1 MWTIPEA
8 RSRLEVC
15 GSLFDKTYV
24 GQAVLGSFSAPTALN
39 SWSKVVIN
47 VDDDTSYEAG
57 TDTGRMLTVTIP
69 YGTPQMARD
78 ILARL
83 QGQSYQ
89 SYEASTALLDPA
101 AELGDAVEVR
111 GVFGGIYKRDRKLDK
126 LYSADIAAPGDEEI
140 DHEYPYQSSQARQIV
155 RERKQTKAS
164 LQVLSDNI
172 SAEVSARI
180 EQGDELTSR
189 LDIQSDQIS
198 ARVTKTG
205 GDSSSFG
212 WELLND
218 SWTVKADNTTVFKV
232 TKSGAEVRGKITALS
247 GKIGGFDIQS
257 DYLSYN
263 NQVWNG
269 TNSQGIYIGVNGIQC
284 GSEANGVQ
292 ITPTG
297 NLYAE
302 NGYFRGSVS
311 AGQIQ
316 YGYNSDGE
324 YNGYFN
330 GEGLESRSVSGLE
343 IATST
348 VSTTNTTDGINT
360 SLGYADFAN
369 GVFNGWNTASY
380 VDATVLF
387 ASSFY
392 FQDYEVIWRTITDGN
407 GLSQTV
413 LVRA

>member
-1 MWTIPEA
+1 MSDVINV
-8 RSRLEVC
+8 RKSLSSLEKQDTFN
-15 GSLFDKTYV
+15 GY
-24 GQAVLGSFSAPTALN
+24 
-39 SWSKVVIN
+39 SKVV
-47 VDDDTSYEAG
+47 VVVSDEMEYSAG
-57 TDTGRMLTVTIP
+57 TDSGRTLTLDCP
-69 YGTPQMARD
+69 WGTQKMAED
-78 ILARL
+78 ILSRI
-83 QGQSYQ
+83 QGFQYQ
-89 SYEASTALLDPA
+89 PYTADGAHIDPA
-101 AELGDAVEVR
+101 AEIGDGFAA
-111 GVFGGIYKRDRKLDK
+111 GNLYSGIYSKNVSHGA
-126 LYSADIAAPGDEEI
+126 LYTANVSAPGGEKI
-140 DHEYPYQSSQARQIV
+140 NYKYEYKTPTQRKIERHYSEMKSTFKVQADQ
-155 RERKQTKAS
+155 
-164 LQVLSDNI
+164 I

-180 EQGDELTSR
+180 EQGDELASR

-205 GDSSSFG
+205 GSSSSFG
-212 WELLND
+212 WELLDD
-218 SWTVKADNTTVFKV
+218 SWTVKANNTTVFKV

-269 TNSQGIYIGVNGIQC
+269 TNSRGIYIGVNGIQC

-311 AGQIQ
+311 AGRID
-316 YGYNSDGE
+316 YGGDD
-324 YNGYFN
+324 GYFN
-330 GEGLESRSVSGLE
+330 GGGITSGSISGGYGGQIYGGSIGNYAVSG
-343 IATST
+343 
-348 VSTTNTTDGINT
+348 GINT

-380 VDATVLF
+380 VDAAVLF

-392 FQDYEVIWRTITDGN
+392 FKDYEVAWRTITDGN

>member
-1 MWTIPEA
+1 MSDVINV
-8 RSRLEVC
+8 RKSLSSLEKQDTFN
-15 GSLFDKTYV
+15 GY
-24 GQAVLGSFSAPTALN
+24 
-39 SWSKVVIN
+39 SKVV
-47 VDDDTSYEAG
+47 VVVSDELEYSAG
-57 TDTGRMLTVTIP
+57 TDSGRTLTLDCP
-69 YGTPQMARD
+69 WGTQKMAED
-78 ILARL
+78 ILSRI
-83 QGQSYQ
+83 QGFQYQ
-89 SYEASTALLDPA
+89 PYTADGAHIDPA
-101 AELGDAVEVR
+101 AEIGDGFAA
-111 GVFGGIYKRDRKLDK
+111 GNIYSGIYSKDVSHGA
-126 LYSADIAAPGDEEI
+126 LYTANVSAPGGEKI
-140 DHEYPYQSSQARQIV
+140 NYKYEYKTPTQRKIERHYSEMKSTFKVQADQ
-155 RERKQTKAS
+155 
-164 LQVLSDNI
+164 I

-205 GDSSSFG
+205 GSSSSFG
-212 WELLND
+212 WELLDD
-218 SWTVKADNTTVFKV
+218 SWTVKANNTTVFQI

-247 GKIGGFDIQS
+247 GKIGGFDIEA

-263 NQVWNG
+263 NQVWGG
-269 TNSQGIYIGVNGIQC
+269 TNSRGIYIGVNGIQC

-311 AGQIQ
+311 AGRID
-316 YGYNSDGE
+316 YGGDD
-324 YNGYFN
+324 GYFN
-330 GEGLESRSVSGLE
+330 GGGITSGSISGGYGGQIYGGSIGNYAVSG
-343 IATST
+343 
-348 VSTTNTTDGINT
+348 GINT

-380 VDATVLF
+380 VDTSVLF

-392 FQDYEVIWRTITDGN
+392 FKDKEVAWRTIKDGN

>member
-1 MWTIPEA
+1 MSDVINV
-8 RSRLEVC
+8 RKSLSSLEKQDTFN
-15 GSLFDKTYV
+15 GY
-24 GQAVLGSFSAPTALN
+24 
-39 SWSKVVIN
+39 SKVV
-47 VDDDTSYEAG
+47 VAVSDEMEYSAG
-57 TDTGRMLTVTIP
+57 TDSGRTLTLDCP
-69 YGTPQMARD
+69 WGTQKMAED
-78 ILARL
+78 ILSRI
-83 QGQSYQ
+83 QGFQYQ
-89 SYEASTALLDPA
+89 PYTADGAHIDPA
-101 AELGDAVEVR
+101 AEIGDGFAA
-111 GVFGGIYKRDRKLDK
+111 GNLYSGIYSKNVSHGA
-126 LYSADIAAPGDEEI
+126 LYTANVSAPGGEKI
-140 DHEYPYQSSQARQIV
+140 NYKYEYKTPTQRKIERHYSEMKSTFKVQAD
-155 RERKQTKAS
+155 K
-164 LQVLSDNI
+164 I

-205 GDSSSFG
+205 GSSSSFG
-212 WELLND
+212 WELLDD
-218 SWTVKADNTTVFKV
+218 SWTVKANNTTVFQI
-232 TKSGAEVRGKITALS
+232 TKSGAEVRGNITALS

-269 TNSQGIYIGVNGIQC
+269 TNSRGIYIGVNGIQC

-311 AGQIQ
+311 AGRID
-316 YGYNSDGE
+316 YGGDD
-324 YNGYFN
+324 GYFN
-330 GEGLESRSVSGLE
+330 GGGITSGSISGGYGGQIYGGSIGNYAVSG
-343 IATST
+343 
-348 VSTTNTTDGINT
+348 GINT

-380 VDATVLF
+380 VDAAVLF

-392 FQDYEVIWRTITDGN
+392 FKDEEVAWRTIKDGN

>member
-1 MWTIPEA
+1 M
-8 RSRLEVC
+8 
-15 GSLFDKTYV
+15 FDKFII
-24 GQAVLGSFSAPTALN
+24 GSAADSLKISDPLSAYSRVTL
-39 SWSKVVIN
+39 KVADGVEY
-47 VDDDTSYEAG
+47 TAG
-57 TDTGRMLTVTIP
+57 TDSGKELISENP
-69 YGTPQMARD
+69 FGTQKMAND
-78 ILARL
+78 MLARIN
-83 QGQSYQ
+83 GFSYQ
-89 SYEASTALLDPA
+89 TYTATGAILDPA
-101 AELGDAVEVR
+101 AEIGDAVQVK
-111 GVFGGIYKRDRKLDK
+111 GTYGGIYSVSKSYGKMIR
-126 LYSADIAAPGDEEI
+126 ADVSAPGSEEI
-140 DHEYPYQSSQARQIV
+140 DESAPYKSHETRKVERQFIETRAQLKIQADQ
-155 RERKQTKAS
+155 
-164 LQVLSDNI
+164 I

-218 SWTVKADNTTVFKV
+218 SWTVKANNTTVFQI
-232 TKSGAEVRGKITALS
+232 TKSGAEVRGKFIALS
-247 GKIGGFDIQS
+247 GKIGGLDIQS

-269 TNSQGIYIGVNGIQC
+269 TNSRGIYIGVNGIQC

-311 AGQIQ
+311 ADKIQ

-348 VSTTNTTDGINT
+348 VSTINTDGGINT
-360 SLGYADFAN
+360 SLAYAEFSND
-369 GVFNGWNTASY
+369 VFNGDDTA
-380 VDATVLF
+380 TWVL
-387 ASSFY
+387 
-392 FQDYEVIWRTITDGN
+392 TDFLQISGHQIAFGSIN
-407 GLSQTV
+407 GTNV
-413 LVRA
+413 LTWH

>member
-1 MWTIPEA
+1 M
-8 RSRLEVC
+8 
-15 GSLFDKTYV
+15 FDKTYV

-39 SWSKVVIN
+39 SWSKVIIN

-57 TDTGRMLTVTIP
+57 TGTGRALTATIP
-69 YGTPQMARD
+69 YGTPQ
-78 ILARL
+78 
-83 QGQSYQ
+83 
-89 SYEASTALLDPA
+89 
-101 AELGDAVEVR
+101 VEVR
-111 GVFGGIYKRDRKLDK
+111 GVYGGIYKRDRKLDK

-140 DHEYPYQSSQARQIV
+140 DHEYPYQSSQTRQIV
-155 RERKQTKAS
+155 RERRQTKAS
-164 LQVLSDNI
+164 FRVLSDSI

-180 EQGDELTSR
+180 EQGNALTSR

-198 ARVTKTG
+198 ARVTRTG
-205 GDSSSFG
+205 GSSSSFG
-212 WELLND
+212 WELLDD
-218 SWTVKADNTTVFKV
+218 SWTVKANNTTVFQI

-269 TNSQGIYIGVNGIQC
+269 TNSRGVYIGVNGIQC

-302 NGYFRGSVS
+302 NGYFNGGGITSGSIS
-311 AGQIQ
+311 GGYGGQI
-316 YGYNSDGE
+316 YGGSIGNYA
-324 YNGYFN
+324 
-330 GEGLESRSVSGLE
+330 VSG
-343 IATST
+343 
-348 VSTTNTTDGINT
+348 GINT

-380 VDATVLF
+380 VDTSVLF

-392 FQDYEVIWRTITDGN
+392 FKDEEVAWRTIKDGN

>member
-1 MWTIPEA
+1 MSDVINV
-8 RSRLEVC
+8 RKSLSSLEKQDTFN
-15 GSLFDKTYV
+15 GY
-24 GQAVLGSFSAPTALN
+24 
-39 SWSKVVIN
+39 SKVV
-47 VDDDTSYEAG
+47 VVVSDEMEYSAG
-57 TDTGRMLTVTIP
+57 TDSGRTLTLDCP
-69 YGTPQMARD
+69 WGTQKMAED
-78 ILARL
+78 ILSRI
-83 QGQSYQ
+83 QGFQYQ
-89 SYEASTALLDPA
+89 PYTADGAHIDPA
-101 AELGDAVEVR
+101 AEIGDGFAA
-111 GVFGGIYKRDRKLDK
+111 GNLYSGIYSKNVSHGA
-126 LYSADIAAPGDEEI
+126 LYTANVSAPGGEKI
-140 DHEYPYQSSQARQIV
+140 NYKYEYKTPTQRKIERHYSEMKSTFKVQADQ
-155 RERKQTKAS
+155 
-164 LQVLSDNI
+164 I

-218 SWTVKADNTTVFKV
+218 SWTVKANNTTVFRI
-232 TKSGAEVRGKITALS
+232 TKSGAEVRGKFIALS
-247 GKIGGFDIQS
+247 GKIGGLDIQS

-269 TNSQGIYIGVNGIQC
+269 TNSRGIYIGVNGIQC

-311 AGQIQ
+311 AGRID
-316 YGYNSDGE
+316 YGGDD
-324 YNGYFN
+324 GYFN
-330 GEGLESRSVSGLE
+330 GGGITSGSISGGYGGQIYGGSIGNYAVSG
-343 IATST
+343 
-348 VSTTNTTDGINT
+348 GINT

-380 VDATVLF
+380 VDAAVLF

-392 FQDYEVIWRTITDGN
+392 FKDYEVAWRTITDGN

>member
-1 MWTIPEA
+1 MSDVINV
-8 RSRLEVC
+8 RKSLSSLEKQDTFN
-15 GSLFDKTYV
+15 GY
-24 GQAVLGSFSAPTALN
+24 
-39 SWSKVVIN
+39 SKVV
-47 VDDDTSYEAG
+47 VVVSDEMEYSAG
-57 TDTGRMLTVTIP
+57 TDSGRTLTLDCP
-69 YGTPQMARD
+69 WGTQKMAED
-78 ILARL
+78 ILSRI
-83 QGQSYQ
+83 QGFQYQ
-89 SYEASTALLDPA
+89 PYTADGAHIDPA
-101 AELGDAVEVR
+101 AEIGDGFAA
-111 GVFGGIYKRDRKLDK
+111 GNLYSGIYSKNVSHGA
-126 LYSADIAAPGDEEI
+126 LYTANVSAPGGEKI
-140 DHEYPYQSSQARQIV
+140 NYKYEYKTPTQRKIERHYSEMKSTFKVQADR
-155 RERKQTKAS
+155 
-164 LQVLSDNI
+164 I

-205 GDSSSFG
+205 GSSSSFG
-212 WELLND
+212 WELLDD
-218 SWTVKADNTTVFKV
+218 SWTVKANNTTVLKV

-269 TNSQGIYIGVNGIQC
+269 TNSRGIYIGVNGIQC

-311 AGQIQ
+311 AGRID
-316 YGYNSDGE
+316 YGGDD
-324 YNGYFN
+324 GYFN
-330 GEGLESRSVSGLE
+330 GGGITSGSISGGYDGQISGGSIGNYAVSG
-343 IATST
+343 
-348 VSTTNTTDGINT
+348 GINT

-380 VDATVLF
+380 VDAAVLF

-392 FQDYEVIWRTITDGN
+392 FKDYEVAWRTIKDGN

>member
-1 MWTIPEA
+1 MINV
-8 RSRLEVC
+8 RKSLSSLEKQDTFN
-15 GSLFDKTYV
+15 GY
-24 GQAVLGSFSAPTALN
+24 
-39 SWSKVVIN
+39 SKVV
-47 VDDDTSYEAG
+47 VVVSDEMEYSAG
-57 TDTGRMLTVTIP
+57 TDSGRTLTLDCP
-69 YGTPQMARD
+69 WGTQKMAED
-78 ILARL
+78 ILSRI
-83 QGQSYQ
+83 QGFQYQ
-89 SYEASTALLDPA
+89 PYTADGAHIDPA
-101 AELGDAVEVR
+101 AEIGDGFAA
-111 GVFGGIYKRDRKLDK
+111 GNLYSGIYSKNVSHGA
-126 LYSADIAAPGDEEI
+126 LYTANVSAPGGEKI
-140 DHEYPYQSSQARQIV
+140 NYKYEYKTPTQRKIERHYSEMKSTFKVQADQ
-155 RERKQTKAS
+155 
-164 LQVLSDNI
+164 I

-205 GDSSSFG
+205 GSSSSFG
-212 WELLND
+212 WELLDD
-218 SWTVKADNTTVFKV
+218 SWTVKANNTTVFQI

-269 TNSQGIYIGVNGIQC
+269 TNSRGIYIGVNGIQC

-311 AGQIQ
+311 AGRID
-316 YGYNSDGE
+316 YGGDD
-324 YNGYFN
+324 GYFN
-330 GEGLESRSVSGLE
+330 GGGITSGSISGGYGGQIYGGSIGNYAVSG
-343 IATST
+343 
-348 VSTTNTTDGINT
+348 GINT

-380 VDATVLF
+380 VDTSVLF

-392 FQDYEVIWRTITDGN
+392 FKDEEVAWRTIKDGN

>member
-1 MWTIPEA
+1 MSDVINV
-8 RSRLEVC
+8 RKSLSSLEKQDTFN
-15 GSLFDKTYV
+15 GY
-24 GQAVLGSFSAPTALN
+24 
-39 SWSKVVIN
+39 SKVV
-47 VDDDTSYEAG
+47 VVVSDEMEYSAG
-57 TDTGRMLTVTIP
+57 TDSGRTLTLDCP
-69 YGTPQMARD
+69 WGTQKMAED
-78 ILARL
+78 ILSRI
-83 QGQSYQ
+83 QGFQYQ
-89 SYEASTALLDPA
+89 PYTADGAHIDPA
-101 AELGDAVEVR
+101 AEIGDGFAA
-111 GVFGGIYKRDRKLDK
+111 GNLYSGIYSKNVSNGA
-126 LYSADIAAPGDEEI
+126 LYTANVSAPGGEKI
-140 DHEYPYQSSQARQIV
+140 NYKYEYKTPTQRKIERHYSEMKSTFKVQADQ
-155 RERKQTKAS
+155 
-164 LQVLSDNI
+164 I

-180 EQGDELTSR
+180 EQGNELTSR

-205 GDSSSFG
+205 GSSSSFG

-218 SWTVKADNTTVFKV
+218 SWTVKANNTTVFKV

-269 TNSQGIYIGVNGIQC
+269 TNSRGIYIGVNGIQC

-311 AGQIQ
+311 AGRID
-316 YGYNSDGE
+316 YGGDD
-324 YNGYFN
+324 GYFN
-330 GEGLESRSVSGLE
+330 GGGITSGSISGGYGGQIYGGSIGNYAVSG
-343 IATST
+343 
-348 VSTTNTTDGINT
+348 GINT

-380 VDATVLF
+380 VDAAVLF

-392 FQDYEVIWRTITDGN
+392 FKDYEVAWRTIKDGN

>member
-1 MWTIPEA
+1 MSDVINV
-8 RSRLEVC
+8 RKSLSSLEKQDTFN
-15 GSLFDKTYV
+15 GY
-24 GQAVLGSFSAPTALN
+24 
-39 SWSKVVIN
+39 SKVV
-47 VDDDTSYEAG
+47 VVVSDEMEYSAG
-57 TDTGRMLTVTIP
+57 TDSGRTLTLDCP
-69 YGTPQMARD
+69 WGTQKMAED
-78 ILARL
+78 ILSRI
-83 QGQSYQ
+83 QGFQYQ
-89 SYEASTALLDPA
+89 PYTADGAHIDPA
-101 AELGDAVEVR
+101 AEIGDGFAA
-111 GVFGGIYKRDRKLDK
+111 GNLYSGIYSKNVSHGA
-126 LYSADIAAPGDEEI
+126 LYTANVSAPGGEKI
-140 DHEYPYQSSQARQIV
+140 NYKYEYKTPTQRKIERHYSEMKSTFKVQADQ
-155 RERKQTKAS
+155 
-164 LQVLSDNI
+164 I

-180 EQGDELTSR
+180 EQGNELTSR

-205 GDSSSFG
+205 GSSSSFG

-218 SWTVKADNTTVFKV
+218 SWTVKANNTTVFKV
-232 TKSGAEVRGKITALS
+232 TKSGAEVRGKFIALS
-247 GKIGGFDIQS
+247 GKIGGLDIQS

-269 TNSQGIYIGVNGIQC
+269 TNSRGIYIGVNGIQC

-311 AGQIQ
+311 AGRID
-316 YGYNSDGE
+316 YGGDD
-324 YNGYFN
+324 GYFN
-330 GEGLESRSVSGLE
+330 GGGITSGSISGGYGGQIYGGSIGNYAVSG
-343 IATST
+343 
-348 VSTTNTTDGINT
+348 GINT

-380 VDATVLF
+380 VDAAVLF

-392 FQDYEVIWRTITDGN
+392 FKDYEVAWRTIKDGN

>member
-1 MWTIPEA
+1 
-8 RSRLEVC
+8 LEVT
-15 GSLFDKTYV
+15 GSLSDVINVRKSLSSLEKQDTFNGY
-24 GQAVLGSFSAPTALN
+24 
-39 SWSKVVIN
+39 SKVV
-47 VDDDTSYEAG
+47 VVVSDEMEYSAG
-57 TDTGRMLTVTIP
+57 TDSGRTLTLDCP
-69 YGTPQMARD
+69 WGTQKMAED
-78 ILARL
+78 ILSRI
-83 QGQSYQ
+83 QGFQYQ
-89 SYEASTALLDPA
+89 PYTADGAHIDPA
-101 AELGDAVEVR
+101 AEIGDGFAA
-111 GVFGGIYKRDRKLDK
+111 GNLYSGIYSKNVSHGA
-126 LYSADIAAPGDEEI
+126 LYTANVSAPGGEKI
-140 DHEYPYQSSQARQIV
+140 NYKYEYKTPTQRKIERHYSEMKSTFKVQADQ
-155 RERKQTKAS
+155 
-164 LQVLSDNI
+164 I

-205 GDSSSFG
+205 GSSSSFG
-212 WELLND
+212 WELLDD
-218 SWTVKADNTTVFKV
+218 SWTVKANNTTVFRI
-232 TKSGAEVRGKITALS
+232 TKSGAEVRGKFIALS
-247 GKIGGFDIQS
+247 GKIGGLDIQS

-269 TNSQGIYIGVNGIQC
+269 TNSRGIYIGVNGIQC

-311 AGQIQ
+311 AGRID
-316 YGYNSDGE
+316 YGGDD
-324 YNGYFN
+324 GYFN
-330 GEGLESRSVSGLE
+330 GGGITSGSISGGYGGQIYGGSIGNYAVSG
-343 IATST
+343 
-348 VSTTNTTDGINT
+348 GINT

-380 VDATVLF
+380 VDAAVLF

-392 FQDYEVIWRTITDGN
+392 FKDYEVAWRTITDGN

>member
-180 EQGDELTSR
+180 EQGNELTSR
-189 LDIQSDQIS
+189 LDIQSGQIS

-218 SWTVKADNTTVFKV
+218 SWTVKANNTTVFKV

-263 NQVWNG
+263 NQAWDG
-269 TNSQGIYIGVNGIQC
+269 TNSQGIYIGVKGIQC
-284 GSEANGVQ
+284 GSKASGVQ
-292 ITPTG
+292 ITPNG
-297 NLYAE
+297 KLYAE
-302 NGYFRGSVS
+302 DGYFRGNVS

-330 GEGLESRSVSGLE
+330 GSGLESHSVHGSEIGYSTISTAYVSG
-343 IATST
+343 
-348 VSTTNTTDGINT
+348 GINT
-360 SLGYADFAN
+360 SLAYADFSN
-369 GVFNGWNTASY
+369 DVFNGDDTA
-380 VDATVLF
+380 TWVL
-387 ASSFY
+387 
-392 FQDYEVIWRTITDGN
+392 TDFCK
-407 GLSQTV
+407 LAAI
-413 LVRA
+413 R

>member
-1 MWTIPEA
+1 MSDVINV
-8 RSRLEVC
+8 RKSLSSLEKQDTFN
-15 GSLFDKTYV
+15 GY
-24 GQAVLGSFSAPTALN
+24 
-39 SWSKVVIN
+39 SKVV
-47 VDDDTSYEAG
+47 VVVSDEMEYSAG
-57 TDTGRMLTVTIP
+57 TDSGRTLTLDCP
-69 YGTPQMARD
+69 WGTQKMAED
-78 ILARL
+78 ILSRI
-83 QGQSYQ
+83 QGFQYQ
-89 SYEASTALLDPA
+89 PYTADGAHIDPA
-101 AELGDAVEVR
+101 AEIGDGFAA
-111 GVFGGIYKRDRKLDK
+111 GNLYSGIYSKNVSHGA
-126 LYSADIAAPGDEEI
+126 LYTANVSAPGGEKI
-140 DHEYPYQSSQARQIV
+140 NYKYEYKTPTQRKIERHYSEMKSTFKVQADQ
-155 RERKQTKAS
+155 
-164 LQVLSDNI
+164 I

-180 EQGDELTSR
+180 EQGNELTSR

-205 GDSSSFG
+205 GSSSSFG

-218 SWTVKADNTTVFKV
+218 SWTVKANNTTVFKV

-269 TNSQGIYIGVNGIQC
+269 TNSRGIYIGVNGIQC

-311 AGQIQ
+311 AGRID
-316 YGYNSDGE
+316 YGGDD
-324 YNGYFN
+324 GYFN
-330 GEGLESRSVSGLE
+330 GGGITSGSISGGYGGQIYGGSIGNYAVSG
-343 IATST
+343 
-348 VSTTNTTDGINT
+348 GINT

-369 GVFNGWNTASY
+369 GVFNGWNSASY
-380 VDATVLF
+380 VDAAVLF

-392 FQDYEVIWRTITDGN
+392 FKDYEVAWRTIKDGN

>member
-1 MWTIPEA
+1 MSDVINV
-8 RSRLEVC
+8 RKSLSSLEKQDTFN
-15 GSLFDKTYV
+15 GY
-24 GQAVLGSFSAPTALN
+24 
-39 SWSKVVIN
+39 SKVV
-47 VDDDTSYEAG
+47 VVVSDELEYSSG
-57 TDTGRMLTVTIP
+57 TDSGRTLTLDCP
-69 YGTPQMARD
+69 WGTQKMAED
-78 ILARL
+78 ILSRI
-83 QGQSYQ
+83 QGFQYQ
-89 SYEASTALLDPA
+89 PYTADGAHIDPA
-101 AELGDAVEVR
+101 AEIGDGFAA
-111 GVFGGIYKRDRKLDK
+111 GNLYSGIYSKNVSHGA
-126 LYSADIAAPGDEEI
+126 LYTANVSAPGGEKI
-140 DHEYPYQSSQARQIV
+140 NYKYEYKTPTQRKIERHYSEMKSTFKVQADQ
-155 RERKQTKAS
+155 
-164 LQVLSDNI
+164 I

-180 EQGDELTSR
+180 EQGNELTSR

-205 GDSSSFG
+205 GSSSSFG
-212 WELLND
+212 WELLDD
-218 SWTVKADNTTVFKV
+218 SWTVKANNTTVFRI
-232 TKSGAEVRGKITALS
+232 TKSGAEVRGKFIALS
-247 GKIGGFDIQS
+247 GKIGGLDIQS

-269 TNSQGIYIGVNGIQC
+269 TNSRGIYIGVNGIQC

-311 AGQIQ
+311 AGRID
-316 YGYNSDGE
+316 YGGDD
-324 YNGYFN
+324 GYFN
-330 GEGLESRSVSGLE
+330 GGGITSGSISGGYGGQIYGGSIGNYAVSG
-343 IATST
+343 
-348 VSTTNTTDGINT
+348 GINT

-380 VDATVLF
+380 VDTSVLF

-392 FQDYEVIWRTITDGN
+392 FKDEEVAWRTIKDGN

>member
-1 MWTIPEA
+1 MSDVINV
-8 RSRLEVC
+8 RKSLSSLEKQDTFN
-15 GSLFDKTYV
+15 GY
-24 GQAVLGSFSAPTALN
+24 
-39 SWSKVVIN
+39 SKVV
-47 VDDDTSYEAG
+47 VVVSDELEYSSG
-57 TDTGRMLTVTIP
+57 TDSGRTLTLDCP
-69 YGTPQMARD
+69 WGTQKMAED
-78 ILARL
+78 ILSRI
-83 QGQSYQ
+83 QGFQYQ
-89 SYEASTALLDPA
+89 PYTADGAHIDPA
-101 AELGDAVEVR
+101 AEIGDGFAA
-111 GVFGGIYKRDRKLDK
+111 GNLYSGIYSKNVSHGA
-126 LYSADIAAPGDEEI
+126 LYTANVSAPGGEKI
-140 DHEYPYQSSQARQIV
+140 NYKYEYKTPTQRKIERHYSEMKSTFKVQADQ
-155 RERKQTKAS
+155 
-164 LQVLSDNI
+164 I

-198 ARVTKTG
+198 ARVTRTG
-205 GDSSSFG
+205 GSSSSFG
-212 WELLND
+212 WELLDD
-218 SWTVKADNTTVFKV
+218 SWTVKANNTTVFQI
-232 TKSGAEVRGKITALS
+232 TKSGAEVRGKITASS
-247 GKIGGFDIQS
+247 GKIGGFDIQP

-269 TNSQGIYIGVNGIQC
+269 TNSRGIYIGVNGIQC

-311 AGQIQ
+311 AGRID
-316 YGYNSDGE
+316 YGGDD
-324 YNGYFN
+324 GYFN
-330 GEGLESRSVSGLE
+330 GGGITSGSISGGYGGQIYGGSIGNYAVSG
-343 IATST
+343 
-348 VSTTNTTDGINT
+348 GINT

-380 VDATVLF
+380 VDTSVLF

-392 FQDYEVIWRTITDGN
+392 FKDEEVAWRTIKDGN

>member
-1 MWTIPEA
+1 MPL
-8 RSRLEVC
+8 RLEVT
-15 GSLFDKTYV
+15 GSLSDVINVRKSLSSLEKQDTFNGY
-24 GQAVLGSFSAPTALN
+24 
-39 SWSKVVIN
+39 SKVV
-47 VDDDTSYEAG
+47 VAVSDEMEYSAG
-57 TDTGRMLTVTIP
+57 TDSGRTLTLDCP
-69 YGTPQMARD
+69 WGTQKMAED
-78 ILARL
+78 ILSRI
-83 QGQSYQ
+83 QGFQYQ
-89 SYEASTALLDPA
+89 PYTADGAHIDPA
-101 AELGDAVEVR
+101 AEIGDGFAA
-111 GVFGGIYKRDRKLDK
+111 GNLYSGIYSKNVSHGA
-126 LYSADIAAPGDEEI
+126 LYTANVSAPGGEKI
-140 DHEYPYQSSQARQIV
+140 NYKYEYKTPTQRKIERHYSEMKSTFKVQAD
-155 RERKQTKAS
+155 K
-164 LQVLSDNI
+164 I

-205 GDSSSFG
+205 GSSSSFG
-212 WELLND
+212 WELLDD
-218 SWTVKADNTTVFKV
+218 SWTVKANNTTVFQI
-232 TKSGAEVRGKITALS
+232 TKSGAEVRGNITALS

-269 TNSQGIYIGVNGIQC
+269 TNSRGIYIGVNGIQC

-311 AGQIQ
+311 AGRID
-316 YGYNSDGE
+316 YGGDD
-324 YNGYFN
+324 GYFN
-330 GEGLESRSVSGLE
+330 GGGITSGSISGGYGGQIYGGSIGNYAVSG
-343 IATST
+343 
-348 VSTTNTTDGINT
+348 GINT

-380 VDATVLF
+380 VDAAVLF

-392 FQDYEVIWRTITDGN
+392 FKDEEVAWRTIKDGN

>member
-1 MWTIPEA
+1 MSDVINV
-8 RSRLEVC
+8 RKSLSSLEKQDTFN
-15 GSLFDKTYV
+15 GY
-24 GQAVLGSFSAPTALN
+24 
-39 SWSKVVIN
+39 SKVV
-47 VDDDTSYEAG
+47 VVVSDEMEYSAG
-57 TDTGRMLTVTIP
+57 TDSGRTLTLGCP
-69 YGTPQMARD
+69 WGTQKMAED
-78 ILARL
+78 ILSRI
-83 QGQSYQ
+83 QGFQYQ
-89 SYEASTALLDPA
+89 PYTADGAHIDPA
-101 AELGDAVEVR
+101 AEIGDGFAA
-111 GVFGGIYKRDRKLDK
+111 GNLYSGIYSKNVSHGA
-126 LYSADIAAPGDEEI
+126 LYTANVSAPGGEKI
-140 DHEYPYQSSQARQIV
+140 NYKYEYKTPTQRKIERHYSEMKSTFKVQADQ
-155 RERKQTKAS
+155 
-164 LQVLSDNI
+164 I

-180 EQGDELTSR
+180 EQGNELTSR
-189 LDIQSDQIS
+189 LDIQSGQIS

-212 WELLND
+212 WELLDD
-218 SWTVKADNTTVFKV
+218 SWTVKANNTTVFKV

-269 TNSQGIYIGVNGIQC
+269 TNSRGIYIGVNGIQC

-311 AGQIQ
+311 AGRID
-316 YGYNSDGE
+316 YGGDD
-324 YNGYFN
+324 GYFN
-330 GEGLESRSVSGLE
+330 GGGITSGSISGGYGGQIYGGSIGNYAVSG
-343 IATST
+343 
-348 VSTTNTTDGINT
+348 GINT

-380 VDATVLF
+380 VDTSVLF

-392 FQDYEVIWRTITDGN
+392 FKDEEVAWRTIMDGN